1 MNSEFID
8 SCLSFRCKADL
19 KGSERQKMAS
29 EISGLLPKDIQDLV
43 LKSKILVVGAGGVGC
58 ELLKN
63 LVLTGYKDIHIV
75 RDKFIVN

>member
-1 MNSEFID
+1 
-8 SCLSFRCKADL
+8 
-19 KGSERQKMAS
+19 MAS

-75 RDKFIVN
+75 SDKFIAN